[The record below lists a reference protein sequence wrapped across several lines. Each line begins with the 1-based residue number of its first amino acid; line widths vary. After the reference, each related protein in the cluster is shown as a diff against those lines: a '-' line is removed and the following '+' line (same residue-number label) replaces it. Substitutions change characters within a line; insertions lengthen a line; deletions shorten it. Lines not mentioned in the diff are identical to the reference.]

1 MDLIKVKDKFKDDI
15 IKASNIVQQCEEID
29 VTGICIVGSSVNED
43 WEEGSDIDMVF
54 AIRKKVDYRT
64 EFTINDKIEETCKH
78 RMQLVFLEGK
88 ASLEEYHFDNRTTM
102 AHSIKNGIIILD
114 QNNSLN
120 KFSSLAG
127 TPKISWIKDY
137 FCRFQLMLVLERE
150 NVACRLEDY
159 QKYRFE
165 EMLSISNTV
174 CRVIV
179 NYAILYLELKGI
191 IPTTKKEIVRGLES
205 RSFIHLKDV
214 KKALK
219 IRRSDCDLKS
229 QKEYES
235 FLIVAL
241 NLEDKI
247 TEILCREHGYKPEDF
262 AEAEGVLRLMRE
274 TRSKAKASRSTVS

>member
-1 MDLIKVKDKFKDDI
+1 MDLSKVKDKFKDDI

-78 RMQLVFLEGK
+78 RMQLVFLEEK

-150 NVACRLEDY
+150 NVACRL
-159 QKYRFE
+159 
-165 EMLSISNTV
+165 
-174 CRVIV
+174 
-179 NYAILYLELKGI
+179 
-191 IPTTKKEIVRGLES
+191 
-205 RSFIHLKDV
+205 
-214 KKALK
+214 
-219 IRRSDCDLKS
+219 
-229 QKEYES
+229 YES